1 MRGPPMRGSP
11 PGFALVALR
20 HFRPARGSGGGF
32 GELLPLLAPLPP
44 SRPPPRC

>member
-20 HFRPARGSGGGF
+20 HFRPARGSGGLWGAA
-32 GELLPLLAPLPP
+32 APVGPP
-44 SRPPPRC
+44 ATIPAPPRC